1 MKLNDYLKKFTND
14 GFVKIENAI
23 DKKLIKLE
31 LMFIIILMIQ
41 KNFYKKFDFI
51 WMEGTIHHSENI
63 SSAVQ
68 NLSIKI
74 GKILGSKKVKIDKE
88 IKV

>member
-31 LMFIIILMIQ
+31 LMFIIILIIQ
-41 KNFYKKFDFI
+41 KIFI
-51 WMEGTIHHSENI
+51 RS
-63 SSAVQ
+63 
-68 NLSIKI
+68 L
-74 GKILGSKKVKIDKE
+74 ILFGWKE
-88 IKV
+88 QFII